1 MNILYKSFHLVDVD
15 NERTV
20 RNDISEDFDSF
31 INDFV
36 DFSNHNEKA
45 KAYVI
50 MHEEDLISDCIQRI
64 VNDTDI
70 EYRNE
75 LSDKIALKLL
85 ESEKLAQA
93 KIYPTGSKVK
103 RGSLVQA
110 LVQNSDDEYEYILA
124 KVEHSEWYD
133 GISLHRNSGFS
144 SEKKSIWKFAIYN
157 MYSINDHIVFNDVS
171 VFTDTKAKYWTVSFL
186 ELEEKRDDAFNTY
199 NAYKA
204 IDNELK
210 SAIKTSS
217 PRDYVVLSNEIQ
229 NTMNT
234 PQDLNYS
241 NYVEELIDQYEPV
254 STEIDKE
261 VIKDCLLALP
271 ERKHFD
277 TEFKTVPSSIENKRT
292 KKYKIADGV
301 ELMIKSTSNDFS
313 SRIISTMKNGKRV
326 LEIVCDDDET
336 YNAFIEENA

>member
-1 MNILYKSFHLVDVD
+1 M
-15 NERTV
+15 
-20 RNDISEDFDSF
+20 
-31 INDFV
+31 
-36 DFSNHNEKA
+36 
-45 KAYVI
+45 
-50 MHEEDLISDCIQRI
+50 
-64 VNDTDI
+64 
-70 EYRNE
+70 
-75 LSDKIALKLL
+75 
-85 ESEKLAQA
+85 
-93 KIYPTGSKVK
+93 
-103 RGSLVQA
+103 
-110 LVQNSDDEYEYILA
+110 A

-133 GISLHRNSGFS
+133 GTSLHRNSGFS
-144 SEKKSIWKFAIYN
+144 SEKKSIWKFAVYH

-171 VFTDTKAKYWTVSFL
+171 VYTDTKAKYWTVSFL

-210 SAIKTSS
+210 SAVKASS
-217 PRDYVVLSNEIQ
+217 PRDYVVLSNEVQ
-229 NTMNT
+229 NAMNT
-234 PQDLNYS
+234 PQNLNYS
-241 NYVEELIDQYEPV
+241 DYVETLIDNYEPV
-254 STEIDKE
+254 SNEIEKD

>member
-64 VNDTDI
+64 INDTDI

-110 LVQNSDDEYEYILA
+110 LVQNSDDEYE
-124 KVEHSEWYD
+124 
-133 GISLHRNSGFS
+133 
-144 SEKKSIWKFAIYN
+144 
-157 MYSINDHIVFNDVS
+157 
-171 VFTDTKAKYWTVSFL
+171 
-186 ELEEKRDDAFNTY
+186 
-199 NAYKA
+199 
-204 IDNELK
+204 
-210 SAIKTSS
+210 
-217 PRDYVVLSNEIQ
+217 
-229 NTMNT
+229 
-234 PQDLNYS
+234 
-241 NYVEELIDQYEPV
+241 
-254 STEIDKE
+254 
-261 VIKDCLLALP
+261 
-271 ERKHFD
+271 
-277 TEFKTVPSSIENKRT
+277 
-292 KKYKIADGV
+292 
-301 ELMIKSTSNDFS
+301 
-313 SRIISTMKNGKRV
+313 
-326 LEIVCDDDET
+326 
-336 YNAFIEENA
+336 

>member
-124 KVEHSEWYD
+124 KVEHVCIE
-133 GISLHRNSGFS
+133 
-144 SEKKSIWKFAIYN
+144 
-157 MYSINDHIVFNDVS
+157 IV
-171 VFTDTKAKYWTVSFL
+171 VFL
-186 ELEEKRDDAFNTY
+186 
-199 NAYKA
+199 
-204 IDNELK
+204 
-210 SAIKTSS
+210 
-217 PRDYVVLSNEIQ
+217 
-229 NTMNT
+229 
-234 PQDLNYS
+234 
-241 NYVEELIDQYEPV
+241 
-254 STEIDKE
+254 
-261 VIKDCLLALP
+261 
-271 ERKHFD
+271 RK
-277 TEFKTVPSSIENKRT
+277 
-292 KKYKIADGV
+292 
-301 ELMIKSTSNDFS
+301 
-313 SRIISTMKNGKRV
+313 KRV
-326 LEIVCDDDET
+326 SGNLL
-336 YNAFIEENA
+336 FIRCIQSMIMLFLMMFLFIQIQRQNIGPYLF

>member
-1 MNILYKSFHLVDVD
+1 MNILYKSFHLIDVD
-15 NERTV
+15 NELTIRK
-20 RNDISEDFDSF
+20 DISDDFNSF
-31 INDFV
+31 IDDFV
-36 DFSNHNEKA
+36 EFSNHNEKTR
-45 KAYVI
+45 AYTIVS
-50 MHEEDLISDCIQRI
+50 EEDLISDCIRRI
-64 VNDTDI
+64 VKDDD
-70 EYRNE
+70 EGYRNE
-75 LSDKIALKLL
+75 LTDKIASKLL

-93 KIYPTGSKVK
+93 KIYLTGSKVK
-103 RGSLVQA
+103 KGSLVQA
-110 LVQNSDDEYEYILA
+110 LVQKSEDEYEYILA

-133 GISLHRNSGFS
+133 GTSLHRNSGFS
-144 SEKKSIWKFAIYN
+144 SEKKSIWKFAVYH
-157 MYSINDHIVFNDVS
+157 MYSINDHVVFNDVS
-171 VFTDTKAKYWTVSFL
+171 VFTDTKAKYWAVSFL

-234 PQDLNYS
+234 PQNLNYS
-241 NYVEELIDQYEPV
+241 DYVETLIDNYEPV
-254 STEIDKE
+254 SNEIEKD

>member
-1 MNILYKSFHLVDVD
+1 MKILYKSFHLIDVD
-15 NERTV
+15 NEITIRK
-20 RNDISEDFDSF
+20 DISDDFNGF
-31 INDFV
+31 IDDFV
-36 DFSNHNEKA
+36 EFSNHNEKA
-45 KAYVI
+45 KLYKIVQ
-50 MHEEDLISDCIQRI
+50 EEDLISDCIKRI
-64 VNDTDI
+64 TKDDDVSF
-70 EYRNE
+70 RNE
-75 LSDKIALKLL
+75 LSDKIASKLL

-103 RGSLVQA
+103 KGSLVQA
-110 LVQNSDDEYEYILA
+110 LVQKSEDEYEYILA

-133 GISLHRNSGFS
+133 GIDLHRNSGFS
-144 SEKKSIWKFAIYN
+144 SEKKSIWKFAVYDL
-157 MYSINDHIVFNDVS
+157 YSINGHIVFNDVS

-210 SAIKTSS
+210 NAIKLSS
-217 PRDYVVLSNEIQ
+217 PRDYVVLSNEVQ

-254 STEIDKE
+254 CDEIDKE

-277 TEFKTVPSSIENKRT
+277 TEFKTVPASIENKRT
-292 KKYKIADGV
+292 KKYKITDGV
-301 ELMIKSTSNDFS
+301 ELMIKSSANDFS

-326 LEIVCDDDET
+326 LEIICDDDET

>member
-1 MNILYKSFHLVDVD
+1 
-15 NERTV
+15 
-20 RNDISEDFDSF
+20 
-31 INDFV
+31 
-36 DFSNHNEKA
+36 
-45 KAYVI
+45 
-50 MHEEDLISDCIQRI
+50 
-64 VNDTDI
+64 
-70 EYRNE
+70 
-75 LSDKIALKLL
+75 
-85 ESEKLAQA
+85 
-93 KIYPTGSKVK
+93 
-103 RGSLVQA
+103 
-110 LVQNSDDEYEYILA
+110 
-124 KVEHSEWYD
+124 
-133 GISLHRNSGFS
+133 
-144 SEKKSIWKFAIYN
+144 

-229 NTMNT
+229 NAMNT

>member
-110 LVQNSDDEYEYILA
+110 LVQNSDDEYDYLIFDKQIDNDHREYIYSMY
-124 KVEHSEWYD
+124 ERR
-133 GISLHRNSGFS
+133 GIEYLKPSFFS
-144 SEKKSIWKFAIYN
+144 A
-157 MYSINDHIVFNDVS
+157 
-171 VFTDTKAKYWTVSFL
+171 
-186 ELEEKRDDAFNTY
+186 DDFF
-199 NAYKA
+199 
-204 IDNELK
+204 
-210 SAIKTSS
+210 
-217 PRDYVVLSNEIQ
+217 
-229 NTMNT
+229 
-234 PQDLNYS
+234 YS
-241 NYVEELIDQYEPV
+241 NYNSYDVFKYKELEFRKVENALYEKIESMRWATDEVKQRAHSSNITWIQSYDELTIEEKELIEKYNKYITSYV
-254 STEIDKE
+254 VGVCYK
-261 VIKDCLLALP
+261 VF
-271 ERKHFD
+271 HFD
-277 TEFKTVPSSIENKRT
+277 LKAIADLIYEEVRGCKVPSYIRKWEEFKL
-292 KKYKIADGV
+292 Y
-301 ELMIKSTSNDFS
+301 
-313 SRIISTMKNGKRV
+313 V
-326 LEIVCDDDET
+326 LESYKT
-336 YNAFIEENA
+336 R

>member
-64 VNDTDI
+64 VNDTDV

-133 GISLHRNSGFS
+133 GTSLHRNSGFS
-144 SEKKSIWKFAIYN
+144 SEKKSIWKFAVYH
-157 MYSINDHIVFNDVS
+157 MYSINDHVVFNDVS
-171 VFTDTKAKYWTVSFL
+171 VYTDTKAKYWTVSFL

-210 SAIKTSS
+210 SAVKASS
-217 PRDYVVLSNEIQ
+217 PRDYVVLS
-229 NTMNT
+229 
-234 PQDLNYS
+234 
-241 NYVEELIDQYEPV
+241 LIDNYEPV
-254 STEIDKE
+254 SNEIEKD

-301 ELMIKSTSNDFS
+301 ELMIKSTSSDFS
-313 SRIISTMKNGKRV
+313 KRITSTLKNGRRV
-326 LEIVCDDDET
+326 LEIVCDEDET